1 MSSLPHN
8 LLRSFVRAQA
18 KKTRLPQFARTRP
31 LAKCYLRDQ
40 LWLHPMD
47 AAAWQC
53 IGVLSCKIRSS
64 FWNRNERPVVFRFC
78 HAQSKNWSDSKNCTE
93 RNALLDRASMGAK
106 MLDRRIL
113 NLVTLLMMIIPM
125 PALSH
130 ANFVLVSRFAD
141 NRIRSVIDELD
152 PDDTD
157 DCFSLGELDIDF
169 RTDNNGPPNIGV
181 VLTDPRERR
190 IGFDPLTKRGWDA
203 LPVAQG
209 YIDCDD
215 LGGADTC
222 RGVVQVCGPVTGIY
236 KLEVIAQQ
244 TTAYSVSV
252 LARSREVLDGNSL
265 QSYRSDAD
273 LENVA
278 IGRDLE
284 TSSC

>member
-1 MSSLPHN
+1 M
-8 LLRSFVRAQA
+8 
-18 KKTRLPQFARTRP
+18 
-31 LAKCYLRDQ
+31 
-40 LWLHPMD
+40 
-47 AAAWQC
+47 
-53 IGVLSCKIRSS
+53 
-64 FWNRNERPVVFRFC
+64 RPVVFRFW
-78 HAQSKNWSDSKNCTE
+78 HAQSKNWSDPKNCTE
-93 RNALLDRASMGAK
+93 RNVLLDRASTGAK
-106 MLDRRIL
+106 TLDPRIL
-113 NLVTLLMMIIPM
+113 KLVTLLMTIIPT

-141 NRIRSVIDELD
+141 NQIRSVLDELD

-157 DCFSLGELDIDF
+157 DCFSLGELDVDF

-181 VLTDPRERR
+181 VLTDPRGRR

-203 LPVAQG
+203 LPVARG

-222 RGVVQVCGPVTGIY
+222 RGVVRVCGPVTGIY

-252 LARSREVLDGNSL
+252 LARSREVLDSNSL
-265 QSYRSDAD
+265 RSYRSGAD

-278 IGRDLE
+278 IRARSRNVVLLNYSRDGREKVTAQLQHPLHPQLYE
-284 TSSC
+284 AHFPSAR